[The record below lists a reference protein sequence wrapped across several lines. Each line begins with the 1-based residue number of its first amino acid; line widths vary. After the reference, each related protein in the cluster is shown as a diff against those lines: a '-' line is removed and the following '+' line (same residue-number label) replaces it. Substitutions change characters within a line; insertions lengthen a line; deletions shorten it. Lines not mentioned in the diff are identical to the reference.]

1 MDLEK
6 IEFLPDDFE
15 FVGDKQ
21 DITKDVVAPSLPAW
35 KDSLNRFK
43 KNKGAVI
50 GLICILVIAVFAI
63 FAPMFSSY
71 KFDAINTRI
80 ASISPGAEHFF
91 GTDTYGRD
99 LFVRVWTGTRYSL
112 FIAVVAI
119 FIDVI
124 VGMTYGLISGYFGGK
139 VDSVMQR
146 IQEII
151 NSIPTLVILTLLLM
165 VMKASLFTFIRQ
177 AK

>member
-50 GLICILVIAVFAI
+50 GLVCILIIAVF
-63 FAPMFSSY
+63 
-71 KFDAINTRI
+71 
-80 ASISPGAEHFF
+80 
-91 GTDTYGRD
+91 
-99 LFVRVWTGTRYSL
+99 
-112 FIAVVAI
+112 
-119 FIDVI
+119 VI
-124 VGMTYGLISGYFGGK
+124 VKLVGGVSFGGK
-139 VDSVMQR
+139 SEKTTAQTTQANATTASSEKVSVPNVVGKT
-146 IQEII
+146 EDE
-151 NSIPTLVILTLLLM
+151 
-165 VMKASLFTFIRQ
+165 
-177 AK
+177 AKIGRAHV

>member
-63 FAPMFSSY
+63 FAPIQELQVFHQVL
-71 KFDAINTRI
+71 N
-80 ASISPGAEHFF
+80 ISLVQTLMVVIYLYVF
-91 GTDTYGRD
+91 GQVQDIH
-99 LFVRVWTGTRYSL
+99 YSL
-112 FIAVVAI
+112 P
-119 FIDVI
+119 
-124 VGMTYGLISGYFGGK
+124 LLQS
-139 VDSVMQR
+139 S
-146 IQEII
+146 
-151 NSIPTLVILTLLLM
+151 LT
-165 VMKASLFTFIRQ
+165 
-177 AK
+177 